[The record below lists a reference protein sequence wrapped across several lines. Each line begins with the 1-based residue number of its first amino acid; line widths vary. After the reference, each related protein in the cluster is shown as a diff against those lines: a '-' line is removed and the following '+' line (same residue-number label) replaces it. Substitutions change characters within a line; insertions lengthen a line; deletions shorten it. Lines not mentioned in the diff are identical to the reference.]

1 MKIGI
6 DLSQAVYGKGVSV
19 YTQKLVDHLLKIDK
33 KNDYLLFGGTLRQKN
48 KLKKFGAKVFPFPP
62 TAADFIW
69 NKLHLFPIENFL
81 GPLDVFHSSDWT
93 QPPNKA
99 KKITTIHD
107 LAVLRYPET
116 FPQKIVSVHQ
126 RRLKWVKKEIDMVIA
141 VSQST
146 KKDIIE
152 LLDIP
157 EKKIKVIYEGV
168 GEDFQPQSSAKIEK
182 VKRKYQIKGDYLLA
196 FTGPARKNLER
207 IKKACK
213 GLNLFVIGDPFTPQE
228 DLPSL
233 YSGAL
238 CLVYPS
244 LYEGFGLPILEAM
257 ACGCPVLTSN
267 ISSLPE
273 VAGQAGLL
281 VDPLDVEEIS
291 RGINEIINNKEKRKE
306 LIKKGFA
313 QVKKFSW
320 EKAARE
326 TLKVYQEMVKK

>member
-6 DLSQAVYGKGVSV
+6 DISQIVYGTGVSV
-19 YTQKLVDHLLKIDK
+19 YTENLVKNLLKIDK
-33 KNDYLLFGGTLRQKN
+33 KNDYLLFGGSLRQRG
-48 KLKKFGAKVFPFPP
+48 KLQKFGAKVFPFPP
-62 TAADFIW
+62 TVADFVW

-81 GPLDVFHSSDWT
+81 GPIDIFHSSDWA
-93 QPPNKA
+93 QPPTKA

-116 FPQKIVSVHQ
+116 FPPKTVSVHQ

-152 LLDIP
+152 LLNIP

-168 GEDFQPQSSAKIEK
+168 GEDFKPQSSAKIEK
-182 VKRKYQIKGDYLLA
+182 VKKKYQIKGDFLLA
-196 FTGPARKNLER
+196 FAGPDRKNLDR
-207 IKKACK
+207 IKKACQ
-213 GLNLFVIGDPFTPQE
+213 GFNLFVIGEPYISQE

-238 CLVYPS
+238 CLVYTS
-244 LYEGFGLPILEAM
+244 LYEGFGLPVLEAM
-257 ACGCPVLTSN
+257 KCGCPVITSN

-273 VAGQAGLL
+273 VAGQAALL
-281 VDPLDVEEIS
+281 VDPLDVKEIS
-291 RGINEIINNKEKRKE
+291 RGINEIVNHKEKRKE

-326 TLKVYQEMVKK
+326 TLKVYQEVFKQ